1 MTPLHAAPRRRA
13 VVATCFGV
21 LAALAAA
28 CSSTMLRDSWRDPQF
43 AGPPLRSVLVI
54 GVARSQHHRR
64 IFEDGF
70 TQALRSQEI
79 AGTASYPLLPEE
91 GALGNARIKQAVAQA
106 GADAVLVTRVLRI
119 SRNVTVNPGYVAP
132 GYAMGF
138 YGWYATT
145 WTAVPPSVDQSDVLT
160 IESTLW
166 DMRQEKAVWSGTSES
181 TDPKDVSV
189 LTGALA
195 RVLIA
200 RMKDDKVL
208 VSVR

>member
-1 MTPLHAAPRRRA
+1 MTGLLVTPRRRA
-13 VVATCFGV
+13 VVAASFG
-21 LAALAAA
+21 ALVTLVAA
-28 CSSTMLRDSWRDPQF
+28 CSSTTLRDSWRDPQF

-70 TQALRSQEI
+70 AQALRSQDI

-91 GALGNARIKQAVAQA
+91 GALGNARIKQAVAQT
-106 GADAVLVTRVLRI
+106 GADALLVTRVLRI
-119 SRNVTVNPGYVAP
+119 TRNVTVTPGYVAP

-145 WTAVPPSVDQSDVLT
+145 WTAVPPSVDQSEVLT

-181 TDPKDVSV
+181 TEPRDVSV
-189 LTGALA
+189 LTGELA

-208 VSVR
+208 